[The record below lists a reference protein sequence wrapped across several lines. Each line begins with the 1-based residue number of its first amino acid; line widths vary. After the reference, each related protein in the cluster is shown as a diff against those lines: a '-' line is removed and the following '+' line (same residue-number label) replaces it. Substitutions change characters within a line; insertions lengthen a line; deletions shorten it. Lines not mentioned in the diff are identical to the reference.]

1 MNCKVYNVGLCISRR
16 YFKYELLAK
25 GAISKEDL
33 PVFLSA
39 WLDRSNSTCMFS
51 ANQQRT
57 WSTSHLTGGGWYLDC
72 APSFT
77 PSFESELRKSR
88 EAVGESGVEMVD
100 LQGIEDEHERAKALA
115 RRIEEDRKKS
125 LKVKEAEEKAV
136 QKEME
141 KLQKSLEKTN
151 VRGKKKM
158 HSHSEPEGKSLVSPT
173 PTNDSGSQAPTLSRG
188 TKRDSSY
195 DLLSPV
201 FNLGEET
208 ESPIDELI
216 LNASMKEVLGGSS
229 DDYTSYYKD
238 LKSFMMKVLF
248 LLPFMP
254 TLTTLFLNFTSCQ
267 QFHIFKVVCMSL
279 LCFIYVKCSNH
290 TLISRSPHNQIHVPD
305 IISVEDHIQFI
316 FRRYTCI

>member
-1 MNCKVYNVGLCISRR
+1 MCLGLSHDNYFDCKVYNVELFHTRR

-25 GAISKEDL
+25 GAITKEDL
-33 PVFLSA
+33 PIFLSV
-39 WLDRSNSTCMFS
+39 WLDRSNAMCMFS

-77 PSFESELRKSR
+77 PSFETELRKSR

-100 LQGIEDEHERAKALA
+100 LQGIEDEHERAKALS
-115 RRIEEDRKKS
+115 RRLEEDRKKA
-125 LKVKEAEEKAV
+125 LRVKEAEEKAA

-151 VRGKKKM
+151 MRGKKKF
-158 HSHSEPEGKSLVSPT
+158 HPPSEPQGKSLVSPT
-173 PTNDSGSQAPTLSRG
+173 PTTDSGSQAPTFSRG

-195 DLLSPV
+195 DQLSPV
-201 FNLGEET
+201 FNLGEEN
-208 ESPIDELI
+208 ESQIDELI

-238 LKSFMMKVLF
+238 LKTFMIKVFF
-248 LLPFMP
+248 LSPFMP
-254 TLTTLFLNFTSCQ
+254 TLKLNSY
-267 QFHIFKVVCMSL
+267 SL
-279 LCFIYVKCSNH
+279 
-290 TLISRSPHNQIHVPD
+290 
-305 IISVEDHIQFI
+305 
-316 FRRYTCI
+316 